1 MGDDMGERGTT
12 QRGGRGGDTEERR
25 GTEGADKDP
34 QR

>member
-12 QRGGRGGDTEERR
+12 QRGGDTEERR